1 MSGNL
6 TPYHTYE
13 EGSAL
18 PTVNPTGT
26 HSSAD
31 QLAMSSKLVGG
42 KRENPVVQK
51 ANQEKEKQSLIN
63 VRLVKTN
70 LIAKKNRRVF
80 FHNTVYS
87 IMKF

>member
-13 EGSAL
+13 EGNAL

-42 KRENPVVQK
+42 KKRKSRSAKSKSGKIK
-51 ANQEKEKQSLIN
+51 AKSNK
-63 VRLVKTN
+63 RKTRKN
-70 LIAKKNRRVF
+70 KSQRRKK
-80 FHNTVYS
+80 
-87 IMKF
+87 